1 MRRITQQARFKDDL
15 RRQLRRGRDIE
26 DLVAV
31 IEILAQEGSLP
42 AGFRPHQLTG
52 DWKGTW
58 ECHIDADWLLIY
70 QVTSREVLLIRTGTH
85 ADLFW

>member
-1 MRRITQQARFKDDL
+1 MRRVTQQARFRDDL
-15 RRQLRRGRDIE
+15 RRQRRRGRDIE
-26 DLVAV
+26 DLIAV
-31 IEILAQEGSLP
+31 VEILAHDGELP

-58 ECHIDADWLLIY
+58 ECHIDANWLLIY